1 MEVTRHFLAGRT
13 AAALDAYLLAV
24 LLAQANQ
31 LLMLAIPVPEA
42 VSSET
47 RLSRVLDA
55 DRGRNSS

>member
-1 MEVTRHFLAGRT
+1 MAGRT

>member
-1 MEVTRHFLAGRT
+1 VRCMAGRT